1 MDGRLELKFSNKMTH
16 SFKKWTTTS
25 GVLKKTYFNLTKI
38 RGLKYILLNLL
49 NISFPENYNTP
60 KKN

>member
-25 GVLKKTYFNLTKI
+25 GVLKNIYFNLTKF
-38 RGLKYILLNLL
+38 RGLKYILLNLP
-49 NISFPENYNTP
+49 FPENYNTP